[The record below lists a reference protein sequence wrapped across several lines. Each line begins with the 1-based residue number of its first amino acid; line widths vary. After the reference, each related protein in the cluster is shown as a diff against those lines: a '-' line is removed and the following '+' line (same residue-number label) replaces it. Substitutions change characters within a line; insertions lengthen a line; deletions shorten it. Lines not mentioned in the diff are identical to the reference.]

1 MSKHKSL
8 TDLFNA
14 MTRNATS
21 VIDKGGYRSDL
32 PTFGGTAPSSTLSV
46 WSWSET
52 HMIVGSCADDLE
64 LVEREDA
71 IIERE
76 ANHCGREWSVQG
88 GTEDAEWGDGL
99 TAEDIAWIEDKLGRE
114 MTSDEIRDADLVAE
128 AAFTAHR
135 AQRSTSNA

>member
-71 IIERE
+71 KLIRE
-76 ANHCGREWSVQG
+76 AADCGAEWARQG
-88 GTEDAEWGDGL
+88 FPMWGDGL
-99 TAEDIAWIEDKLGRE
+99 SAEDVSWIEAAMGRSL
-114 MTSDEIRDADLVAE
+114 TSDEKRTANSAAK
-128 AAFTAHR
+128 AAFD
-135 AQRSTSNA
+135 STLAADNA

>member
-71 IIERE
+71 KLERE
-76 ANHCGREWSVQG
+76 AADCGYEWARQG
-88 GTEDAEWGDGL
+88 FTKWSGL
-99 TAEDIAWIEDKLGRE
+99 TKEDIAWIEAAMERPLTYDE
-114 MTSDEIRDADLVAE
+114 MKTANANAL
-128 AAFTAHR
+128 AAFD
-135 AQRSTSNA
+135 STLAADNA